1 MNYALACRSTV
12 KLGPRCRAT
21 FCKSG
26 QEKLNVRFGRNRNE
40 ILVLRSSN
48 ARAGVKSLKI
58 KSAVFLLLLV
68 LAPLMSAQNSH
79 VVAIR
84 AGRLFDSK
92 SGRVVENQIVLL
104 EGERIS
110 AVGPADQVQIPAG
123 AQIIDLSKATV
134 LPGLIDGHTHV
145 FGFGLDGIKPG
156 GPPFASPINDTR
168 EYRTLLALANA
179 QKDLQA
185 GFTTLRDL
193 MSHGGGYA
201 DVDIKRAIS
210 RGYFQGP
217 RMQVSTMGLVA
228 TGEGILGSPEVS
240 LPRNYQTVDGPWA
253 ARQAV
258 REQIHYGADWIK
270 FHSTSDYEFEP
281 SGELFSNPTFTKEEV
296 DAIVDEAHRHGKK
309 AACHAFGGEG
319 LRNCVEAG
327 ADTIEHAIDLDEATA
342 DLIKKKGLYLEL
354 TAYHYSLS
362 EYTLKDAKETGGKYS
377 LQAMREKSGRL
388 AISRGL
394 KISFGSGVGPFPHGT
409 QATEFS
415 YLVKYGMTSAQAI
428 QTATVVGAEMMG
440 WQDRIGSIERG
451 KFADIVAVSGDPLRD
466 ITELERIK
474 FVMKGGQVI
483 RNDIK

>member
-1 MNYALACRSTV
+1 MRPRFAEVLLKYCTWNTVAIAWLA
-12 KLGPRCRAT
+12 
-21 FCKSG
+21 
-26 QEKLNVRFGRNRNE
+26 
-40 ILVLRSSN
+40 
-48 ARAGVKSLKI
+48 
-58 KSAVFLLLLV
+58 AV
-68 LAPLMSAQNSH
+68 APPMCAQDLQP
-79 VVAIR
+79 VAIR

-92 SGRVVENQIVLL
+92 SSRILENQIVLV
-104 EGERIS
+104 EGEKIS

-123 AQIIDLSKATV
+123 AQVIDLSKATV

-179 QKDLQA
+179 QKDLRA

-201 DVDIKRAIS
+201 DVDIKRAINL
-210 RGYFQGP
+210 GYFQGP

-240 LPRNYQTVDGPWA
+240 LPATYQVVDNPWA

-281 SGELFSNPTFTKEEV
+281 NGELFSNPTFTKEEV

-319 LRNCVEAG
+319 LRNCVQAG
-327 ADTIEHAIDLDEATA
+327 ADTIEHAIDLDDATV
-342 DLIKKKGLYLEL
+342 DLMKKKGLYLEL

-362 EYTLKDAKETGGKYS
+362 DYTLRDAKATGGKYS
-377 LQAMREKSGRL
+377 LEAMREKSGRL

-409 QATEFS
+409 QAAEFS
-415 YLVKYGMTSAQAI
+415 YLVKYGMTPAQAI
-428 QTATVVGAEMMG
+428 QTATTVAAEMMG

-451 KFADIVAVSGDPLRD
+451 KFADIIAVIGDPLKD

-483 RNDIK
+483 RNDVK

>member
-1 MNYALACRSTV
+1 M
-12 KLGPRCRAT
+12 K
-21 FCKSG
+21 F
-26 QEKLNVRFGRNRNE
+26 VRW
-40 ILVLRSSN
+40 
-48 ARAGVKSLKI
+48 
-58 KSAVFLLLLV
+58 AVASV
-68 LAPLMSAQNSH
+68 LALLAMFGPAQGQTDK
-79 VVAIR
+79 VIAIR

-92 SGRVVENQIVLL
+92 AGKLLENQIVLVKDDK
-104 EGERIS
+104 IA
-110 AVGPADQVQIPAG
+110 AVGSAGEVQVPADAQV
-123 AQIIDLSKATV
+123 IDLSKSTV

-145 FGFGLDGIKPG
+145 FGFGLDGIKSG

-168 EYRTLLALANA
+168 EYRALLALANA
-179 QKDLQA
+179 QKDLLA

-201 DVDIKRAIS
+201 DVDIKKVIN

-228 TGEGILGSPEVS
+228 TGEGMLGSPEVN

-270 FHSTSDYEFEP
+270 FHSTADYEFE
-281 SGELFSNPTFTKEEV
+281 SDGALKSDPTFTKEEV
-296 DAIVDEAHRHGKK
+296 FAIVDEAHRHGKK

-327 ADTIEHAIDLDEATA
+327 ADTIEHAIELDEATA
-342 DLIKKKGLYLEL
+342 DQMKKKGIYLEL

-362 EYTLKDAKETGGKYS
+362 DYTARDAKSTGGKYS

-388 AISRGL
+388 AISRGV

-409 QATEFS
+409 QAAEFS
-415 YLVKYGMTSAQAI
+415 YLVKYGMSPSQAI
-428 QTATVVGAEMMG
+428 QTATTVAAEMMG
-440 WQDRIGSIERG
+440 WQDRVGSIEKG
-451 KFADIVAVSGDPLRD
+451 KFADVIAVAGDPLKD
-466 ITELERIK
+466 ITELERVK

-483 RNDIK
+483 RDDSK

>member
-1 MNYALACRSTV
+1 MWLSRSI
-12 KLGPRCRAT
+12 GA
-21 FCKSG
+21 
-26 QEKLNVRFGRNRNE
+26 
-40 ILVLRSSN
+40 I
-48 ARAGVKSLKI
+48 
-58 KSAVFLLLLV
+58 LLV
-68 LAPLMSAQNSH
+68 LVASASKVNAQSTP

-84 AGRLFDSK
+84 AGRMFDSR
-92 SGRVVENQIVLL
+92 SGKTLANQIILVKDDK
-104 EGERIS
+104 IT
-110 AVGPADQVQIPAG
+110 AVGPPEAVKIPPDAQV
-123 AQIIDLSKATV
+123 IDLSKATV

-145 FGFGLDGIKPG
+145 FGFGLDGINPG

-179 QKDLQA
+179 QKDLRA

-201 DVDIKRAIS
+201 DVDIKKAIN
-210 RGYFQGP
+210 RGYFSGP

-228 TGEGILGSPEVS
+228 TGEGMLGSSEVN

-270 FHSTSDYEFEP
+270 FHSTADYEFEP
-281 SGELFSNPTFTKEEV
+281 NGELNSDPTFTKEEV
-296 DAIVDEAHRHGKK
+296 AAIVDEAHRHGKK

-319 LRNCVEAG
+319 LRNCVDAG
-327 ADTIEHAIDLDEATA
+327 VDTIEHAIELDEATA
-342 DLIKKKGLYLEL
+342 DLIKKKGIYLEL

-362 EYTLKDAKETGGKYS
+362 DYTTRDAKTTGAKYS
-377 LQAMREKSGRL
+377 LEALREKSGRL

-409 QATEFS
+409 QGVEFT
-415 YLVKYGMTSAQAI
+415 YLVKYGMSPSQAI
-428 QTATVVGAEMMG
+428 QSATIVAAEMMG
-440 WQDRIGSIERG
+440 WQDKVGSIDKG
-451 KFADIVAVSGDPLRD
+451 KFADIIAFSGDPLQD
-466 ITELERIK
+466 ITELQKVK

-483 RNDIK
+483 RDDTR

>member
-1 MNYALACRSTV
+1 MKSSRCLAASLLALVATV
-12 KLGPRCRAT
+12 
-21 FCKSG
+21 S
-26 QEKLNVRFGRNRNE
+26 E
-40 ILVLRSSN
+40 
-48 ARAGVKSLKI
+48 
-58 KSAVFLLLLV
+58 
-68 LAPLMSAQNSH
+68 AQAQTGS
-79 VVAIR
+79 VIAIR
-84 AGRLFDSK
+84 AGHLFDSK
-92 SGRVVENQIVLL
+92 SGKLLDNQIVLVKDDKIAAA
-104 EGERIS
+104 GS
-110 AVGPADQVQIPAG
+110 ADAVQIPAG
-123 AQIIDLSKATV
+123 AQVIDLSKSTV

-201 DVDIKRAIS
+201 DVDIKKAIN

-228 TGEGILGSPEVS
+228 TGEGMLGSPEVN

-270 FHSTSDYEFEP
+270 FHSTADYEFEADGALN
-281 SGELFSNPTFTKEEV
+281 SDPTFTKEEV
-296 DAIVDEAHRHGKK
+296 LAIVDEAHRHGKK

-327 ADTIEHAIDLDEATA
+327 ADTIEHAIELDEATV
-342 DLIKKKGLYLEL
+342 DEIKKKGIYLEL

-362 EYTLKDAKETGGKYS
+362 DYTARDAKSTGGKYS
-377 LQAMREKSGRL
+377 LEALREKSGRL
-388 AISRGL
+388 AISKGL

-409 QATEFS
+409 QAAEFA
-415 YLVKYGMTSAQAI
+415 YLVKFGMSASQAI
-428 QTATVVGAEMMG
+428 QAATSVAAEMMG
-440 WQDRIGSIERG
+440 WQDRVGSIEKG
-451 KFADIVAVSGDPLRD
+451 KFADIIAVAGDPLKD
-466 ITELERIK
+466 ITELERVK

-483 RNDIK
+483 RDDSK

>member
-1 MNYALACRSTV
+1 MAIFLF
-12 KLGPRCRAT
+12 L
-21 FCKSG
+21 
-26 QEKLNVRFGRNRNE
+26 L
-40 ILVLRSSN
+40 
-48 ARAGVKSLKI
+48 AGVTALQ
-58 KSAVFLLLLV
+58 AQ
-68 LAPLMSAQNSH
+68 APK

-84 AGRLFDSK
+84 AGRLFDSH
-92 SGRVVENQIVLL
+92 SGKVSENQIILV
-104 EGERIS
+104 EGEKITE
-110 AVGPADQVQIPAG
+110 AGPAAAIKIPAD
-123 AQIIDLSKATV
+123 AQVIDLSKATV

-156 GPPFASPINDTR
+156 GPPFANAINDTR

-179 QKDLQA
+179 QKDLRA

-201 DVDIKRAIS
+201 DVDIKKAIN

-228 TGEGILGSPEVS
+228 TGEGILGSPEVN
-240 LPRNYQTVDGPWA
+240 LPRNYETVDGPWA

-270 FHSTSDYEFEP
+270 FHSTADYEFEP
-281 SGELFSNPTFTKEEV
+281 DGELRSDPTFTKEEV
-296 DAIVDEAHRHGKK
+296 LAIVDEAHRHGKK

-327 ADTIEHAIDLDEATA
+327 ADTIEHAIELDEATA
-342 DLIKKKGLYLEL
+342 DLMKKKGIYLEL

-362 EYTLKDAKETGGKYS
+362 DYTVKDAKATGGKYS
-377 LQAMREKSGRL
+377 LEALREKSGRM
-388 AISRGL
+388 AVARGL

-409 QATEFS
+409 QAAEFT
-415 YLVKYGMTSAQAI
+415 YLVKYGMTPAQAI
-428 QTATVVGAEMMG
+428 QSATTVAAEMMG
-440 WQDRIGSIERG
+440 WQDRIGSIEKG
-451 KFADIVAVSGDPLRD
+451 KFADIIAVAGDPTKD
-466 ITELERIK
+466 ITELERVS

-483 RNDIK
+483 RNDAR

>member
-1 MNYALACRSTV
+1 VKISKRVAASLLALAASVST
-12 KLGPRCRAT
+12 
-21 FCKSG
+21 G
-26 QEKLNVRFGRNRNE
+26 Q
-40 ILVLRSSN
+40 
-48 ARAGVKSLKI
+48 AQTAGVT
-58 KSAVFLLLLV
+58 
-68 LAPLMSAQNSH
+68 
-79 VVAIR
+79 AIR

-92 SGRVVENQIVLL
+92 SGKILDNQIILVD
-104 EGERIS
+104 GEKIVE
-110 AVGPADQVQIPAG
+110 VGSREHVQIPPG

-179 QKDLQA
+179 QKDLRA

-201 DVDIKRAIS
+201 DVDIKRAIND
-210 RGYFQGP
+210 GYFIGP

-240 LPRNYQTVDGPWA
+240 LPRNYQTVDGLWA

-270 FHSTSDYEFEP
+270 FHATADYEFEP
-281 SGELFSNPTFTKEEV
+281 DGALRSDPTFTKEEV
-296 DAIVDEAHRHGKK
+296 EAIVNEAHRHGKK

-327 ADTIEHAIDLDEATA
+327 VDTVEHAIELDEQTA
-342 DLIKKKGLYLEL
+342 ELMRKRGIYLEL

-362 EYTLKDAKETGGKYS
+362 EYTARDAKSTGGKYS
-377 LQAMREKSGRL
+377 LQALREKSGRL
-388 AISRGL
+388 AISRGV
-394 KISFGSGVGPFPHGT
+394 KISFGSGVGPFQHGT
-409 QATEFS
+409 QAAEFP
-415 YLVKYGMTSAQAI
+415 YLVKYGMSPSQAI
-428 QTATVVGAEMMG
+428 QAATTVAAEMMG
-440 WQDRIGSIERG
+440 WQDRIGSLEKG
-451 KFADIVAVSGDPLRD
+451 KFADIIAVSGDPLQD
-466 ITELERIK
+466 IAELEKVR
-474 FVMKGGQVI
+474 FVMKGGQVV
-483 RNDIK
+483 RNEIQ

>member
-1 MNYALACRSTV
+1 LTVSGFRFLACVLVSCAATV
-12 KLGPRCRAT
+12 AHA
-21 FCKSG
+21 
-26 QEKLNVRFGRNRNE
+26 Q
-40 ILVLRSSN
+40 
-48 ARAGVKSLKI
+48 
-58 KSAVFLLLLV
+58 
-68 LAPLMSAQNSH
+68 APQLT
-79 VVAIR
+79 AIR

-92 SGRVVENQIVLL
+92 SGKVAEGQIILVEEDKIT
-104 EGERIS
+104 
-110 AVGPADQVQIPAG
+110 AVGPADRVQIPPG
-123 AQIIDLSKATV
+123 AQVIDLSKATV

-179 QKDLQA
+179 QKDLRA

-201 DVDIKRAIS
+201 DVDIKRVIN
-210 RGYFQGP
+210 RGYFPGP

-240 LPRNYQTVDGPWA
+240 LARNYQTVDGPWA

-270 FHSTSDYEFEP
+270 FHSTADYEFE
-281 SGELFSNPTFTKEEV
+281 SDGALRSDPTFTKDEV
-296 DAIVDEAHRHGKK
+296 YAIVDEAHRHAKK

-327 ADTIEHAIDLDEATA
+327 VDTIEHAIELDEATA
-342 DLIKKKGLYLEL
+342 DQMKKKGIYLEL

-362 EYTLKDAKETGGKYS
+362 DYTARDAKSTGGKYS
-377 LQAMREKSGRL
+377 LQALREKSGRL
-388 AISRGL
+388 AISRGV

-409 QATEFS
+409 QAAEFA
-415 YLVKYGMTSAQAI
+415 YLVKYGMSPAQAL
-428 QTATVVGAEMMG
+428 QAATTVAAEMMG
-440 WQDRIGSIERG
+440 WQDRIGSIEKG
-451 KFADIVAVSGDPLRD
+451 KFADIIAVAGDPLSD
-466 ITELERIK
+466 ITELERVK
-474 FVMKGGQVI
+474 FVMKGGQVV
-483 RNDIK
+483 RNDLK

>member
-1 MNYALACRSTV
+1 M
-12 KLGPRCRAT
+12 
-21 FCKSG
+21 
-26 QEKLNVRFGRNRNE
+26 RFAE
-40 ILVLRSSN
+40 
-48 ARAGVKSLKI
+48 
-58 KSAVFLLLLV
+58 VFLKCCALNGAAAV
-68 LAPLMSAQNSH
+68 LFGAIAPLVSAQNSP
-79 VVAIR
+79 VAIR

-92 SGRVVENQIVLL
+92 SGKILENQVILVD
-104 EGERIS
+104 GEKIS

-123 AQIIDLSKATV
+123 AQILDLSKATV

-156 GPPFASPINDTR
+156 GPPFANTINDTR

-179 QKDLQA
+179 QKDLRA

-201 DVDIKRAIS
+201 DVDIKRAIN
-210 RGYFQGP
+210 RGFFQGP

-240 LPRNYQTVDGPWA
+240 LPGNYQSVDNPWA

-270 FHSTSDYEFEP
+270 LHSTSDYEFEP
-281 SGELFSNPTFTKEEV
+281 NGELFSNPTFTKEEV
-296 DAIVDEAHRHGKK
+296 EAIVDEAHSHHKK

-319 LRNCVEAG
+319 LRYCVEAG
-327 ADTIEHAIDLDEATA
+327 ADTIEHAIELDAVTA
-342 DLIKKKGLYLEL
+342 DLMKKKGLYLEL
-354 TAYHYSLS
+354 TAYHYSMS
-362 EYTLKDAKETGGKYS
+362 DYTARDAKATGGKYS
-377 LQAMREKSGRL
+377 LEALREKSGRL

-415 YLVKYGMTSAQAI
+415 YLVKYGMTPAQAI
-428 QTATVVGAEMMG
+428 QTATVVAAEMMG
-440 WQDRIGSIERG
+440 WQDRIGSIDKG
-451 KFADIVAVSGDPLRD
+451 KFADIIAVAGDPLKD

-483 RNDIK
+483 RNDVK

>member
-1 MNYALACRSTV
+1 M
-12 KLGPRCRAT
+12 KLR
-21 FCKSG
+21 
-26 QEKLNVRFGRNRNE
+26 L
-40 ILVLRSSN
+40 
-48 ARAGVKSLKI
+48 AGVSRKCCSI
-58 KSAVFLLLLV
+58 GAAIIVLLGV
-68 LAPLMSAQNSH
+68 IAPSMRAQTSQ

-92 SGRVVENQIVLL
+92 SGKMLENQVILVD
-104 EGERIS
+104 GEKIS
-110 AVGPADQVQIPAG
+110 AVGPSGQVQIPAS
-123 AQIIDLSKATV
+123 AQVIDLTKATV

-156 GPPFASPINDTR
+156 GPPFASSINDTR

-179 QKDLQA
+179 QKDLRA

-201 DVDIKRAIS
+201 DVDIKRAIN
-210 RGYFQGP
+210 RGFFQGP

-228 TGEGILGSPEVS
+228 TGEGILGSPEVT
-240 LPRNYQTVDGPWA
+240 LPTNYQAVDNPWA
-253 ARQAV
+253 ARRAV

-281 SGELFSNPTFTKEEV
+281 NGELFSNPTFTKEEV

-319 LRNCVEAG
+319 LRNCVQAG
-327 ADTIEHAIDLDEATA
+327 ADTIEHALDLDEATA
-342 DLIKKKGLYLEL
+342 DLMKKKGLYLEL

-362 EYTLKDAKETGGKYS
+362 EYTLRDARQTGGKYS
-377 LQAMREKSGRL
+377 LEAMREKSGRF

-394 KISFGSGVGPFPHGT
+394 KISFGSGVGPFAHGT
-409 QATEFS
+409 QAAEFS
-415 YLVKYGMTSAQAI
+415 YLVKFGMTPAQAI
-428 QTATVVGAEMMG
+428 QAATTVAAEMMG
-440 WQDRIGSIERG
+440 WQDRIGSIEKG
-451 KFADIVAVSGDPLRD
+451 KFADVIAVYGDPLKD
-466 ITELERIK
+466 ITELERVK

-483 RNDIK
+483 RNDVK

>member
-1 MNYALACRSTV
+1 MR
-12 KLGPRCRAT
+12 PRFAD
-21 FCKSG
+21 
-26 QEKLNVRFGRNRNE
+26 
-40 ILVLRSSN
+40 VL
-48 ARAGVKSLKI
+48 LKFSI
-58 KSAVFLLLLV
+58 FNMVAAVFLGAI
-68 LAPLMSAQNSH
+68 APAMAAQNSQPT
-79 VVAIR
+79 AIR

-92 SGRVVENQIVLL
+92 SGKILENQIILV
-104 EGERIS
+104 EGEKIS
-110 AVGPADQVQIPAG
+110 SVGPADQVQIPSG
-123 AQIIDLSKATV
+123 AQVIDLSKATV

-179 QKDLQA
+179 QKDLRA

-201 DVDIKRAIS
+201 DVDIKRAIN

-228 TGEGILGSPEVS
+228 TGEGILGSPEVNLS
-240 LPRNYQTVDGPWA
+240 TNYQVVDNPWA

-281 SGELFSNPTFTKEEV
+281 NGELFSNPTFTKEEV
-296 DAIVDEAHRHGKK
+296 DAIVDEAHRHGKR

-319 LRNCVEAG
+319 LRNCVQAG
-327 ADTIEHAIDLDEATA
+327 ADTIEHAIELDEATA
-342 DLIKKKGLYLEL
+342 DLMKKKGLYLEL

-362 EYTLKDAKETGGKYS
+362 EYTLRDAKSTGGKYS
-377 LQAMREKSGRL
+377 LEAMREKSGRL

-409 QATEFS
+409 QAAEFS
-415 YLVKYGMTSAQAI
+415 YLVKYGMTPAQAI
-428 QTATVVGAEMMG
+428 QTATTVAAEMMG
-440 WQDRIGSIERG
+440 WQDRIGSIQKG
-451 KFADIVAVSGDPLRD
+451 KFADIIAVSGDPLKD
-466 ITELERIK
+466 ITELERIE

-483 RNDIK
+483 RNDVK